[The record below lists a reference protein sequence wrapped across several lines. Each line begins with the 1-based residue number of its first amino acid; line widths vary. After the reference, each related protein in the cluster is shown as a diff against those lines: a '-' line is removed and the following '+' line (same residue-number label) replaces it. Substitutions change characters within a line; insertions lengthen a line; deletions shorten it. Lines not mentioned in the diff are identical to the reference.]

1 MHNIRWWYEA
11 DKVSGNM
18 VNGGASGQP
27 LSLSLSVS
35 AHITTDRTYGALVEG
50 ERVFDLLRPDRHGD
64 IATKFMVIY
73 DL

>member
-1 MHNIRWWYEA
+1 
-11 DKVSGNM
+11 M
-18 VNGGASGQP
+18 VVRAAS